1 VVEEEPTR
9 SVLGAWTKEPC
20 KHGVAAGIEALV
32 PSVDAERSHPMTL
45 SPFKELDL
53 VRLPDGRV
61 GSVVGV
67 WNLGEAYE
75 VNVDNIRETWSAD
88 ELTPTP

>member
-1 VVEEEPTR
+1 
-9 SVLGAWTKEPC
+9 
-20 KHGVAAGIEALV
+20 
-32 PSVDAERSHPMTL
+32 MTL

-61 GSVVGV
+61 GAVVGV

-75 VNVDNIRETWSAD
+75 VDVGNVRETWAAD
-88 ELTPTP
+88 DLIPTA